1 MYIKLQKLEDEY
13 GILKDENIQKELN
26 IKKYEEDLSNF
37 EKENEELSIQILQEK
52 EKDNNRFNN
61 KRQVFRNESLNE
73 DKINELNKENSNLN
87 IKIRNLEKE
96 FKLKIDLLSDFKEK
110 TINIEKENFLLNS
123 KIKLLENCSEK
134 IKNENL
140 FLKKENLEFK
150 NIIQNLEKKVEELN
164 KISFFSNEN
173 ETLSKIE
180 YETCPIGIHLNDLD
194 LNDEKVM
201 TRRSSKLNM

>member
-1 MYIKLQKLEDEY
+1 M
-13 GILKDENIQKELN
+13 
-26 IKKYEEDLSNF
+26 
-37 EKENEELSIQILQEK
+37 
-52 EKDNNRFNN
+52 
-61 KRQVFRNESLNE
+61 
-73 DKINELNKENSNLN
+73 
-87 IKIRNLEKE
+87 
-96 FKLKIDLLSDFKEK
+96 
-110 TINIEKENFLLNS
+110 
-123 KIKLLENCSEK
+123 
-134 IKNENL
+134 
-140 FLKKENLEFK
+140 EFK